1 MVHFGVLSSQENII
15 SIWEDSIPNSKK
27 SDEVEVYPKAKSG
40 IYKIAQI
47 QNPTLEVFEPA
58 KPNKNGKSV
67 IICPGGGYHS
77 VAYDWEGTDV
87 AKWFN
92 SIGVTAFVLKYRM
105 PNSASVKVSYEAPLQ
120 DAQRAIRYVRENSDA
135 YGIEKNKIGI
145 MGFSAGGHLASTLGT
160 QFDKT
165 NNFKESD
172 LDLVSAKPDFMILVY
187 PVVTMKE
194 DFTHK
199 GSRKSLLGTN
209 PTSKL
214 VTQFSNELQVTSE
227 TPTTFIVHASDD
239 KAVPVENSLQL
250 YKSLNDHNIETEM
263 HIYPYGGHGFGM
275 AIHRGRLQTWTNRLE
290 EWLADID

>member
-1 MVHFGVLSSQENII
+1 MVQFGFLSSQENLI
-15 SIWEDSIPNSKK
+15 SIWGDIIPNSQK
-27 SDEVEVYPKAKSG
+27 SDEKEIYPKAKSG
-40 IYKIAQI
+40 IFKIAQI
-47 QNPTLEVFEPA
+47 QVPTLEVFEPSE
-58 KPNKNGKSV
+58 PNKNGKSV

-105 PNSASVKVSYEAPLQ
+105 PNSASVKISHEAPLQ
-120 DAQRAIRYVRENSDA
+120 DAQRALRYVRSNAEEF
-135 YGIEKNKIGI
+135 GIEKNKIGI

-160 QFDKT
+160 QFDKP

-172 LDLVSAKPDFMILVY
+172 LDLVSARPDFMILLY

-194 DFTHK
+194 DFTHA
-199 GSRKSLLGTN
+199 GSRNSLLGPKPKN
-209 PTSKL
+209 KL
-214 VTQFSNELQVTSE
+214 INQFSNELQVSVN
-227 TPTTFIVHASDD
+227 TPPTFIVHASDD

-250 YKSLNDHNIETEM
+250 YKSLNDHNIKTEM

-275 AIHRGRLQTWTNRLE
+275 AINRGRLQTWTNRLE
-290 EWLADID
+290 DWLVDLD